1 MTEFDS
7 KKKLKEAKIDY
18 TWYNQQI
25 EQKLPLL
32 YKFLGIC
39 YKLDV
44 YGDDNLIK
52 NECAKWGMTFADKP
66 NFSSQTD
73 QSTGEVSIS
82 LIEANLT
89 KRSSTS
95 CGKSLSKFGRIAGLT

>member
-1 MTEFDS
+1 MIKIKATRFMTVKDIEAEHTGRIDTLKSELKCFKGDES
-7 KKKLKEAKIDY
+7 RRIKLQELLNKFQCSDLKKS
-18 TWYNQQI
+18 
-25 EQKLPLL
+25 
-32 YKFLGIC
+32 
-39 YKLDV
+39 
-44 YGDDNLIK
+44 
-52 NECAKWGMTFADKP
+52 FADKP